1 MSNGSPH
8 PSLSPH
14 RMRGEGGFSRVRGVP
29 AHDVDR
35 KLLLSTTLSAV
46 FSLFQLPTRHE
57 PTSDQQGDC
66 PCEIRSTGEPW
77 RAKNPPDPDA
87 GAVRVRGRGVGG
99 RAGGILLLSG
109 TECGL
114 WLSGAFRGTLL
125 PGLHWV
131 PRCAGLCGCR
141 GDR

>member
-1 MSNGSPH
+1 MVVVASCALCAMYLLDHSCPFV
-8 PSLSPH
+8 SI
-14 RMRGEGGFSRVRGVP
+14 RG
-29 AHDVDR
+29 
-35 KLLLSTTLSAV
+35 LSAV

-66 PCEIRSTGEPW
+66 SCEIRSTGEPW
-77 RAKNPPDPDA
+77 RAKNPTDPHA

-125 PGLHWV
+125 PGLHRV
-131 PRCAGLCGCR
+131 PRCGRLCGCR
-141 GDR
+141 GD

>member
-1 MSNGSPH
+1 RPPATLT
-8 PSLSPH
+8 PSDRERH
-14 RMRGEGGFSRVRGVP
+14 RVRGLQKSSRPDSLWWYCQVAP
-29 AHDVDR
+29 CGMY
-35 KLLLSTTLSAV
+35 LLDHSCPFVSIRGLSAV

-66 PCEIRSTGEPW
+66 SCEIRSTGEPW
-77 RAKNPPDPDA
+77 RAKNPTDPHA

-114 WLSGAFRGTLL
+114 WLSGAF
-125 PGLHWV
+125 
-131 PRCAGLCGCR
+131 
-141 GDR
+141 